1 MVMTGK
7 QIRTYPRVRKHGKHR
22 AHHPNQGIGE
32 FKCNVCQKKYTRYN
46 KFDRFCNECRAR
58 L

>member
-1 MVMTGK
+1 MTGK